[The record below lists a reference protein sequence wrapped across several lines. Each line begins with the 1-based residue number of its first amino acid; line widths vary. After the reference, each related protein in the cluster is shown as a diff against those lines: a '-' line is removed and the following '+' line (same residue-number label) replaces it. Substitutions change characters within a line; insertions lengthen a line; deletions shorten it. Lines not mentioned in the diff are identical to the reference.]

1 MIGSNALRTAELD
14 DAPKIAR
21 VHVASWLE
29 TYKGILP
36 AAMLAALSVEHR
48 IEAWELILR
57 DPATAPHTAV
67 YVNEVDSQIVGFG
80 ACNDQRDEALKLQGL
95 DGEIGAIYVLQSHQR
110 RGIGQALMRAMAADL
125 IHRGF
130 RGVALWVLREN
141 SAARRFYERCAGVVV
156 ADREDVRSS
165 TVLAEI
171 AYGWPDLAVLSG
183 STNTSAAVDGN

>member
-1 MIGSNALRTAELD
+1 MINSNGLRKAELI

-36 AAMLAALSVEHR
+36 DEMLAALSVER
-48 IEAWELILR
+48 RTEAWELMLS
-57 DPATAPHTAV
+57 DSAKGTGTVV
-67 YVNEVDSQIVGFG
+67 YVEEVEDQIVGFG
-80 ACNDQRDEALKLQGL
+80 ACNHQRDADLILKGF
-95 DGEIGAIYVLQSHQR
+95 DGEIGAIYVLRSHQR

-165 TVLAEI
+165 AVLAEI
-171 AYGWPDLAVLSG
+171 AYAWPDLAALSQDPQ
-183 STNTSAAVDGN
+183 NRV